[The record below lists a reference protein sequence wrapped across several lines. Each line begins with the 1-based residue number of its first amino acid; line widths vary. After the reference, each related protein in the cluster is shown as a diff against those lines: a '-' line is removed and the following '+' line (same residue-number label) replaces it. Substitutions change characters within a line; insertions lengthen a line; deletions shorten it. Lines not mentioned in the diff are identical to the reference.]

1 MTDKPVAFRWNGET
15 MVPVHPKVADRVF
28 TVGECYTLVKHEDRS
43 HASHGHQF
51 AYLAD
56 AWRSLPETLADSI
69 PTPEH
74 LRKRAL
80 IETGHYEETMVD
92 AGSQAAALRV
102 AAMMRGIDDLAMVVT
117 RGSLVVRRTA
127 KSQSRRAMDKAT
139 FQRSKDDVL
148 GWIANVL
155 GVDPGT
161 LSRQQ
166 EAA

>member
-1 MTDKPVAFRWNGET
+1 MIPPLAMTWDGEAFR
-15 MVPVHPKVADRVF
+15 PRHPLRADKHLV
-28 TVGECYTLVKHEDRS
+28 VGQTYTLVEHQERS
-43 HASHGHQF
+43 QASHNHEF

-56 AWRSLPETLADSI
+56 AWRSLPETLADTI

-80 IETGHYEETMVD
+80 IETGHYDETMVD
-92 AGSQAAALRV
+92 AGSQTAALRV
-102 AAMMRGIDDLAMVVT
+102 AVMMRGIDDLAMVVT

-148 GWIANVL
+148 GWIAGVL

>member
-1 MTDKPVAFRWNGET
+1 MIPPLAMTWDGEALRPRHPLRADKHLV
-15 MVPVHPKVADRVF
+15 
-28 TVGECYTLVKHEDRS
+28 VGQTYTLVEHQERS
-43 HASHGHQF
+43 QASHNHEF

-56 AWRSLPETLADSI
+56 AWRSLPETLADTI

-80 IETGHYEETMVD
+80 IETGYYDETMVD

-148 GWIANVL
+148 GWIAGVL